1 MTAQR
6 TGASAPGPA
15 PAGQRMFGWLE
26 DVLRNRGAASIG
38 GPLGEA
44 LMSVR
49 RHFAWATGFSAVV
62 SILYLSS
69 SLYMML
75 VYDKVLNSGSR
86 MTLVVLTIALAGA
99 LATLAWLDM
108 TRSRLLVR
116 ANVRLDRKLSGP
128 VIDTVLRHAAMGDN
142 RPQQMLRDMDQ
153 FRGVVTG
160 QPALALMDIPWAP
173 IYLIVLFI
181 IHWSLAALALVGG
194 ALFFIVARWSETRMR
209 EPTRRVNEQ
218 TAEINAALEG
228 ALRFAGPILALGMGS
243 RLQRRLGSRRESGRT
258 LSAGAAYD
266 NSVATGILRF
276 LRLLWQSLAL
286 GLGAWLAI
294 DGLIAP
300 GAMIAA
306 SILLGRTL
314 APLEQIVGAWKPLM
328 TAADNYER
336 LKASLAQAGKT
347 QPQELMD
354 LPALTGKVD
363 VENIVVPSQPGAPP
377 ILGGVSFS
385 LQPGETVGVVG
396 PSGAG
401 KSTLV
406 RALMG
411 LTPIAGGAVRFD
423 GADLSQWRREV
434 LARMTGYLPQDVALL
449 PGTVRDNISR
459 FEADSEAP
467 GDDIDAAVIAAAQL
481 AGVHDDILRL
491 PQGYATPIEA
501 SGIQL
506 SGGQKQRI
514 GLARALYRAPRL
526 VVLDEPNAHLDRD
539 GEAALIATLHK
550 LRDDGCTVILV
561 THRANLLG
569 TAQKVLSLAGGRVH
583 LFGPRDEVL
592 SRLMTGANRPTLA
605 PQPGQP
611 PQAGPAAPPAS
622 AAGGNT

>member
-1 MTAQR
+1 MTTHRDKA
-6 TGASAPGPA
+6 GNPGSPA
-15 PAGQRMFGWLE
+15 PAPQRMFGWLE
-26 DVLRNRGAASIG
+26 DLLRNRAAAAIG

-44 LMSVR
+44 LSSVR
-49 RHFAWATGFSAVV
+49 QHYIWAAGFSAVV
-62 SILYLSS
+62 SVLYLSS

-86 MTLVVLTIALAGA
+86 MTLVVLTIALAAA

-108 TRSRLLVR
+108 TRGRLLVR

-128 VIDTVLRHAAMGDN
+128 VIETVLRQAAMGDT
-142 RPQQMLRDMDQ
+142 RPQQMLRDTDQ

-160 QPALALMDIPWAP
+160 QPALALLDIPWAP
-173 IYLIVLFI
+173 LYLVVLFI
-181 IHWSLAALALVGG
+181 IHWSLAALAVLGG
-194 ALFFIVARWSETRMR
+194 VLFFVVARWSETRMR

-218 TAEINAALEG
+218 TAEINASLEG
-228 ALRFAGPILALGMGS
+228 ALRFSGPIQALGMGGP
-243 RLQRRLGSRRESGRT
+243 LQRRLGVRRESGRT

-266 NSVATGILRF
+266 NSVATALLRF

-300 GAMIAA
+300 GAMIAS

-336 LKASLAQAGKT
+336 LKAALAVAGRAAPQA
-347 QPQELMD
+347 LMD
-354 LPALTGKVD
+354 LPRLNGKLD
-363 VENIVVPSQPGAPP
+363 VENIVVPSRPGAPP

-411 LTPIAGGAVRFD
+411 LAPIAAGAVRFD
-423 GADLSQWRREV
+423 GADLSQWRRET
-434 LARMTGYLPQDVALL
+434 LAGMTGYLPQEVALL

-459 FEADSEAP
+459 FEADSEHP

-501 SGIQL
+501 GGLQL

-514 GLARALYRAPRL
+514 GLARALFRSPKL
-526 VVLDEPNAHLDRD
+526 LVLDEPNAHLDRD
-539 GEAALIATLHK
+539 GEAALVATLHK
-550 LRDDGCTVILV
+550 LRNDGCTVVLV

-605 PQPGQP
+605 PQ
-611 PQAGPAAPPAS
+611 AAPPAA
-622 AAGGNT
+622 AAGGST

>member
-1 MTAQR
+1 MTASR
-6 TGASAPGPA
+6 TAGAAPAAA
-15 PAGQRMFGWLE
+15 PAGQRMFGWLG
-26 DVLRNRGAASIG
+26 DILRNSGAASIG

-49 RHFAWATGFSAVV
+49 QHFVWAAGFSAVV

-86 MTLVVLTIALAGA
+86 MTLIVLTIALAGA

-128 VIDTVLRHAAMGDN
+128 VIDTVLRQAASGDT

-173 IYLIVLFI
+173 VYLIVLFI
-181 IHWSLAALALVGG
+181 IHWSLAALAITGG
-194 ALFFIVARWSETRMR
+194 VLFFAVARWSENRMR
-209 EPTRRVNEQ
+209 EPTRKVNEQ
-218 TAEINAALEG
+218 TAEINASLEG
-228 ALRFAGPILALGMGS
+228 ALRYAGPIQALGMGAP
-243 RLQRRLGSRRESGRT
+243 LQRRLATRRESGRT

-336 LKASLAQAGKT
+336 LKSALTQAGKG
-347 QPQELMD
+347 QPQDLMD
-354 LPALTGKVD
+354 LPALGGKVD
-363 VENIVVPSQPGAPP
+363 VENIVVPGQPGAPP
-377 ILGGVSFS
+377 ILGGVSFT

-406 RALMG
+406 RTLMG
-411 LTPIAGGAVRFD
+411 LAPIAGGAVRLD
-423 GADLSQWRREV
+423 GADLNQWRRDT
-434 LARMTGYLPQDVALL
+434 LALMTGYLPQDVALL

-459 FEADSEAP
+459 FEADSETP
-467 GDDIDAAVIAAAQL
+467 GPDIDSAVIAAAQM

-501 SGIQL
+501 GGIQL

-514 GLARALYRAPRL
+514 GLARALYRGPRL

-550 LRDDGCTVILV
+550 LRDDRCTVILV

-592 SRLMTGANRPTLA
+592 ARLMTGANRPTLA
-605 PQPGQP
+605 PQGGQGEQATSP
-611 PQAGPAAPPAS
+611 PTS
-622 AAGGNT
+622 AAGGGA